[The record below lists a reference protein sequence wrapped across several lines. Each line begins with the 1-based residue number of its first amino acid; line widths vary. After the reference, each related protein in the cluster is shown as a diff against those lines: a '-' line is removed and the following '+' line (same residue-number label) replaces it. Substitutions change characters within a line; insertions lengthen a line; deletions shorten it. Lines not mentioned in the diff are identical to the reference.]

1 MFQGQKG
8 MKMLKQNP
16 LQMVFQTFRFYFCA
30 KSNMQRVFRQSTC
43 KNWDLG
49 GGGEVDNL
57 ALRKTIPVLK
67 ETYNLVWEII
77 T

>member
-1 MFQGQKG
+1 MFQGEKG

-16 LQMVFQTFRFYFCA
+16 LQMVYQTFRFYFWA
-30 KSNMQRVFRQSTC
+30 TINRERAFMQSIC
-43 KNWDLG
+43 KYWDLG
-49 GGGEVDNL
+49 VGRVVDNL
-57 ALRKTIPVLK
+57 TFKKTIPVLK